1 MSIKKGCVARCKAGM
16 LGLVTS
22 EEKVMTRYGK
32 LAWLGIQLSPDKA
45 GNEWSSQDPELVYNS
60 IEYLLEDFK
69 LYEKEDWDNQD
80 LLYKTCVEKGLI
92 DETEEEA
99 LCKAG
104 ADKVYGTSEL
114 IRFLVSNTGPFY
126 HNMEDKLKR

>member
-22 EEKVMTRYGK
+22 EEKVMTKGK

-45 GNEWSSQDPELVYNS
+45 GNKWSSQDPELVYNS

-69 LYEKEDWDNQD
+69 FYEKEDWDNQ
-80 LLYKTCVEKGLI
+80 
-92 DETEEEA
+92 
-99 LCKAG
+99 
-104 ADKVYGTSEL
+104 EL

-126 HNMEDKLKR
+126 HGETK